1 MEVFLMKNFLSKTLS
16 GVSRVKSLGV
26 MLLVLIA
33 ATVAQAQEGGYSQ
46 LVTGVEAEITSA
58 KTILMG
64 IGAAIIGVAVVFVV
78 YRFIRGMVSR

>member
-33 ATVAQAQEGGYSQ
+33 ATVVQAQENAYSQ
-46 LVTGVEAEITSA
+46 LAAGVETEIASA
-58 KTILMG
+58 KTILLG
-64 IGAAIIGVAVVFVV
+64 IGAAIIGVAVVFVI
-78 YRFIRGMVSR
+78 YRFVRGMVSR